1 MGEITLHQALEEFK
15 TVYMPAR
22 NLAARTREEYSNDL
36 KAFIDFL
43 DKAGVT
49 KAGELSTFYVDRYLA
64 RLDELGLSGSTR
76 KRKAITFRSFLSF
89 LYRNA
94 YISHDI
100 SQQVILPFPEY
111 PVPRI
116 LTQTEYQKL
125 LQACSTNIRDKAII
139 TLLLQTGI
147 RLSELT
153 RLSISDIHIPESINI
168 AGSNSR
174 KGRTIPLNSKACEA
188 LQAYFSACQASN
200 YPNLFLNKFGKPL
213 GERGVQKI
221 IMQYYRQAGII
232 GASVHSLRHTFAVQ
246 HIAKGTSLK
255 TVQEAM
261 GHKDIRTTEA
271 YIPIA
276 RELSRKELEEHA
288 L

>member
-1 MGEITLHQALEEFK
+1 MGEIALQQALDEFK

-22 NLAARTREEYSNDL
+22 NLAERTREEYSNDL

-43 DKAGVT
+43 AKSGVT
-49 KAGELSTFYVDRYLA
+49 RAWEISTFHIDRYLA
-64 RLDELGLSGSTR
+64 NLDELGYSGSTR

-89 LYRNA
+89 LFRNG
-94 YISHDI
+94 YIGHDI
-100 SQQVILPFPEY
+100 SQQVILPFPEH
-111 PVPRI
+111 PIPRI

-125 LQACSTNIRDKAII
+125 LLACSTNIRDKAII

-147 RLSELT
+147 RLAELT

-188 LQAYFSACQASN
+188 LQAYFMTRQVSKCPS
-200 YPNLFLNKFGKPL
+200 LFLNRTGEPL
-213 GERGVQKI
+213 GDRGVQKLI
-221 IMQYYRQAGII
+221 LLYFRQSSIF
-232 GASVHSLRHTFAVQ
+232 GASVHTLRHTFAVQ
-246 HIAKGTSLK
+246 HIIKGTSLE
-255 TVQEAM
+255 TVQKVM
-261 GHKDIRTTEA
+261 GHLDIRTTEE
-271 YIPIA
+271 YIPLAKEI
-276 RELSRKELEEHA
+276 SRKELEDHS

>member
-1 MGEITLHQALEEFK
+1 MGEITLQQALDEFK

-36 KAFIDFL
+36 RAFIDFL
-43 DKAGVT
+43 EKAGVT
-49 KAGELSTFYVDRYLA
+49 KTGEVSTLYVDRYLA
-64 RLDELGLSGSTR
+64 NLDELGYSGSTR

-89 LYRNA
+89 LYRNS

-116 LTQTEYQKL
+116 LTQTEYQRL
-125 LQACSTNIRDKAII
+125 LETCSNNVRDKAII
-139 TLLLQTGI
+139 TLLIQTGI

-153 RLSISDIHIPESINI
+153 RLSVSDIYIPEAINI
-168 AGSNSR
+168 VGSNSR

-188 LQAYFSACQASN
+188 LQAYFMVRQASK
-200 YPNLFLNKFGKPL
+200 YLNLFLNKFGKPL

-221 IMQYYRQAGII
+221 IMKYFRYAEII
-232 GASVHSLRHTFAVQ
+232 GASVHSIRHTFAVQ
-246 HIAKGTSLK
+246 HITKGTSLK
-255 TVQEAM
+255 TIQEVM
-261 GHKDIRTTEA
+261 GHRDIRTTES
-271 YIPIA
+271 YIPLTQD
-276 RELSRKELEEHA
+276 LSKKELEEHT

>member
-1 MGEITLHQALEEFK
+1 MGEITLQQALDEFK

-43 DKAGVT
+43 EKAGVT
-49 KAGELSTFYVDRYLA
+49 KTGEVSTLHLDRYLA
-64 RLDELGLSGSTR
+64 KLDELGYSGSTR

-89 LYRNA
+89 LYRNS
-94 YISHDI
+94 YINHDI

-111 PVPRI
+111 PIPRI

-125 LQACSTNIRDKAII
+125 LEACSNNVRDKAII

-153 RLSISDIHIPESINI
+153 RLSVSGIHIPEVINI
-168 AGSNSR
+168 TGSNSR

-188 LQAYFSACQASN
+188 LQAYFMVRQASE
-200 YPNLFLNKFGKPL
+200 YHNLFLNNSGKPL
-213 GERGVQKI
+213 GDRGVQKI
-221 IMQYYRQAGII
+221 IMHYFHQVGII

-246 HIAKGTSLK
+246 HIARGTSLK
-255 TVQEAM
+255 TIQEVM
-261 GHKDIRTTEA
+261 GHQDIRTTES
-271 YIPIA
+271 YIPLAKEIA
-276 RELSRKELEEHA
+276 KKEMEENA

>member
-1 MGEITLHQALEEFK
+1 MGEITLQQALDEFK

-43 DKAGVT
+43 EKAGVT
-49 KAGELSTFYVDRYLA
+49 RVGEIGILFIDRYLA
-64 RLDELGLSGSTR
+64 KVDGLGYSGSTR

-89 LYRNA
+89 LYRNG
-94 YISHDI
+94 YISNNI

-125 LQACSTNIRDKAII
+125 LQACSNNIRDKAII

-147 RLSELT
+147 RLAELT
-153 RLSISDIHIPESINI
+153 RLALSDILIPEAINI

-188 LQAYFSACQASN
+188 LQAYFKDRQASE
-200 YPNLFLNKFGKPL
+200 YPNLFLNKFGQPL

-221 IMQYYRQAGII
+221 IMLDFRQAGIA
-232 GASVHSLRHTFAVQ
+232 GASVNSLRHTFAVQ

-255 TVQEAM
+255 TVQKIM
-261 GHKDIRTTEA
+261 GHKDIRSLEI
-271 YIPIA
+271 YITLA
-276 RELSRKELEEHA
+276 KQQRMREIEENA

>member
-1 MGEITLHQALEEFK
+1 MGEITLQQALDEFK

-43 DKAGVT
+43 EKSGVT
-49 KAGELSTFYVDRYLA
+49 RAGEISTFYVDRYLA
-64 RLDELGLSGSTR
+64 KLDEIGYSGSTR
-76 KRKAITFRSFLSF
+76 KRKAITFRSFMSF
-89 LYRNA
+89 LYRNT

-100 SQQVILPFPEY
+100 SQQVILPFSEH

-116 LTQTEYQKL
+116 LTQTEYQML
-125 LQACSTNIRDKAII
+125 LQACSNIVRDKAII

-153 RLSISDIHIPESINI
+153 RLSLSDVHMPESITI

-188 LQAYFSACQASN
+188 LQAYFTTRQAAKCPS
-200 YPNLFLNKFGKPL
+200 LFLNKFGKPL

-221 IMQYYRQAGII
+221 IMLYFRQAEIT

-255 TVQEAM
+255 TVQKIM
-261 GHKDIRTTEA
+261 GHQDIRTTEE
-271 YIPIA
+271 YIPLA
-276 RELSRKELEEHA
+276 NEMAKKELEENA